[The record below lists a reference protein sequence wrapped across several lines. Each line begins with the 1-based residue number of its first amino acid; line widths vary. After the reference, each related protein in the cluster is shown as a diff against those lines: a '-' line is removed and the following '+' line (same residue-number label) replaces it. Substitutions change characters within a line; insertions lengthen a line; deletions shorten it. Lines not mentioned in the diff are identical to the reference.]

1 MPLKITLKPNER
13 VIIDGS
19 VITNGA
25 ATCRLTIENN
35 IPVLREKDIIKEKD
49 ACSPCTRIYFC
60 IQLMYIDKTKL
71 TSHHNTYWKL
81 VRDLLDAAPRLLG
94 LMDEISEQVVSEKY
108 YQALKL
114 ANKLIDYEKEVI
126 QNELKRTPGIRPG
139 EQNDPF
145 RP

>member
-1 MPLKITLKPNER
+1 MI
-13 VIIDGS
+13 VDGS

-25 ATCRLTIENN
+25 TTCRLTIENN

-71 TSHHNTYWKL
+71 TLHHSTYWEL
-81 VRDLLDAAPRLLG
+81 VRELLDAAPSLLE

-108 YQALKL
+108 YQALRLTK
-114 ANKLIDYEKEVI
+114 KLIEYEKEII
-126 QNELKRTPGIRPG
+126 QDELKRTPGI
-139 EQNDPF
+139 
-145 RP
+145 

>member
-13 VIIDGS
+13 MIINGS
-19 VITNGA
+19 VITNGTT
-25 ATCRLTIENN
+25 TCKLTIENN
-35 IPVLREKDIIKEKD
+35 VPVLREKDIIKEKD

-60 IQLMYIDKTKL
+60 IQLMYIDKINL
-71 TSHHNTYWKL
+71 TLHHDTYWKL
-81 VRDLLDAAPRLLG
+81 VRDLLDAAPSFLSLTDQIG
-94 LMDEISEQVVSEKY
+94 EQVVSERY

-114 ANKLIDYEKEVI
+114 TKALINCEREVI